1 MEILYKELTPDH
13 FNKKENFGQNFLNWF
28 KDSYNL
34 TFLGILL
41 LAIVIRIYYFIL
53 TANQPL
59 WWDEA
64 DYLAYAKN
72 IANLGGDWI
81 VTAQHNSLYP
91 FIVAGLFLL
100 GLGEPAVKF
109 FIQIIPSILSVWLVY
124 AICNEIYDD
133 KRIGLIASFL
143 MTTLWVV
150 LFNSMRF
157 HVDIPGMFFG
167 LLALYVFWRGYE
179 NKKKIFGKINSNLAI
194 PLAVFFAVLAYSI
207 RRAYFL
213 FAVFILVYV
222 LLTTKDWKK
231 LIKDKYNWIGIVFG
245 VFLFFLVEKFIF
257 FSGITEVG
265 STYYHPE
272 NPISLGALKVFSSF
286 FSFGS
291 LFKNIYFYLFLIG
304 IIFIFINLLIY
315 LGHIKKEKNKKVRG
329 DLFAVILV
337 IFTLANFI
345 FILRTFGEERWYL
358 PLALGAFIA
367 VSQGILLI
375 GDSIKKYSKII
386 GIIFIILLIALGG
399 YYQVKNAE
407 GIIKNKIPSF
417 EGIKEAGLF
426 LKQISNPDDII
437 VSVPIPQPIYYSG
450 RKVMNPAGILNKTSN
465 QDVSFEEFLLKLS
478 ENTKIKYIIVT
489 FSEPGHPNW
498 MQQQSSNFWSIPFM
512 DTAIDFTNNK
522 QDIKQEKT
530 YGNITFKLIALKQD
544 AFVYEII
551 RKQDF

>member
-222 LLTTKDWKK
+222 LLTTKDWK
-231 LIKDKYNWIGIVFG
+231 N
-245 VFLFFLVEKFIF
+245 
-257 FSGITEVG
+257 
-265 STYYHPE
+265 
-272 NPISLGALKVFSSF
+272 
-286 FSFGS
+286 
-291 LFKNIYFYLFLIG
+291 
-304 IIFIFINLLIY
+304 
-315 LGHIKKEKNKKVRG
+315 
-329 DLFAVILV
+329 
-337 IFTLANFI
+337 
-345 FILRTFGEERWYL
+345 
-358 PLALGAFIA
+358 
-367 VSQGILLI
+367 
-375 GDSIKKYSKII
+375 
-386 GIIFIILLIALGG
+386 
-399 YYQVKNAE
+399 
-407 GIIKNKIPSF
+407 
-417 EGIKEAGLF
+417 
-426 LKQISNPDDII
+426 
-437 VSVPIPQPIYYSG
+437 
-450 RKVMNPAGILNKTSN
+450 
-465 QDVSFEEFLLKLS
+465 
-478 ENTKIKYIIVT
+478 
-489 FSEPGHPNW
+489 
-498 MQQQSSNFWSIPFM
+498 
-512 DTAIDFTNNK
+512 
-522 QDIKQEKT
+522 
-530 YGNITFKLIALKQD
+530 
-544 AFVYEII
+544 
-551 RKQDF
+551 

>member
-530 YGNITFKLIALKQD
+530 YGNLTFKLIALKQD

>member
-1 MEILYKELTPDH
+1 MEILYKEIAPEH

-34 TFLGILL
+34 IFLGILL
-41 LAIVIRIYYFIL
+41 LAIGIRIYYFIL

-72 IANLGGDWI
+72 LANLGGNWI
-81 VTAQHNSLYP
+81 VTSQHNSLYP
-91 FIVAGLFLL
+91 FIVAGLFLI

-124 AICNEIYDD
+124 AICNEMYGD

-167 LLALYVFWRGYE
+167 LLALYVFWGGYE

-245 VFLFFLVEKFIF
+245 AFLFFLVEKFIF

-272 NPISLGALKVFSSF
+272 TPISLGALKVFNAF

-304 IIFIFINLLIY
+304 IIFITVNILIS

-329 DLFAVILV
+329 DLFAIILI

-345 FILRTFGEERWYL
+345 FVLRTFGEERWYL

-417 EGIKEAGLF
+417 EGIKEASLF
-426 LKQISNPDDII
+426 LKQISNPDDVI

-450 RKVMNPAGILNKTSN
+450 IKVMNPAGLLNKTSN
-465 QDVSFEEFLLKLS
+465 QDVSFEEFLSKLS
-478 ENTKIKYIIVT
+478 ENTKVKYIIVT

-498 MQQQSSNFWSIPFM
+498 MQQQSSNFWNIPFM
-512 DTAIDFTNNK
+512 DTTIDFTNNK

-530 YGNITFKLIALKQD
+530 YGNLTFKLIALKQD
-544 AFVYEII
+544 AFVYEVI
-551 RKQDF
+551 RK